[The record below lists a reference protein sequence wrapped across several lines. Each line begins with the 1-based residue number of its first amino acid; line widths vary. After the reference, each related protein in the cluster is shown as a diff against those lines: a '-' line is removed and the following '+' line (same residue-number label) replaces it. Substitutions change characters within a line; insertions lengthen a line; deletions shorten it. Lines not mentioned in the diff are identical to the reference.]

1 MMMTAASIK
10 NQNKAGASSPVNDS
24 ESDSGSD
31 SGSDFESNFK
41 TDSLSDFKTD
51 SLSNQATSHRKKP
64 WQRPYTVLQRDLDN
78 ANSDAELN
86 SETGNDA
93 ENLAEAE
100 QVAEN
105 IYAQLKQRLARVPSL
120 SKHSRQT
127 LYVDLWTGQYWL
139 GLKICTRS
147 TTQAT
152 AKDFAVDSATTPVP
166 STNQCARTHQTRTHN
181 PANSGIRS
189 DSNSGNNK
197 GHNKGH
203 NKGSNKTC
211 DSAINQV
218 SNTLKQSGKKGHHAS
233 GVDDKAPAESN
244 DKVEGLEKVEGI
256 EKELLKPISAD
267 TALSIASSPFG
278 MQ

>member
-31 SGSDFESNFK
+31 SGSDSESDFESNFK

-152 AKDFAVDSATTPVP
+152 AKDFAVDSATTP
-166 STNQCARTHQTRTHN
+166 STNKCARTRRLTGKRQTLTNQR
-181 PANSGIRS
+181 ANSDTCT
-189 DSNSGNNK
+189 DSNTR
-197 GHNKGH
+197 
-203 NKGSNKTC
+203 SNKTC
-211 DSAINQV
+211 DRAINRV
-218 SNTLKQSGKKGHHAS
+218 TNTLQQSGEKAHHQGS
-233 GVDDKAPAESN
+233 IDDKTPAE
-244 DKVEGLEKVEGI
+244 GIEKVEGTEKVEHI
-256 EKELLKPISAD
+256 EKELLKPISTD

-278 MQ
+278 IQ